1 MPGVLRG
8 LNDSK
13 QLSERRR
20 DELFGAV
27 MNTARAVGVAV
38 VEASVIDEINILQAT
53 LRAMHQAV
61 AHVEATLSPSI
72 EALFVDG
79 NRTLSERHE
88 EQWAL
93 VKGDRRAWCI
103 AAASIIAKVSRD
115 RLMLKYHER
124 YPMYGFDQHKGYG
137 TVAHRRALL
146 ACGPCPIHR
155 RSFRWQPPD

>member
-1 MPGVLRG
+1 MKPGEVLAGPVVAAVCLPPGPMPAVLRG

-13 QLSERRR
+13 QLSESRR
-20 DELFGAV
+20 DELYGAV
-27 MNTARAVGVAV
+27 MNTATAVGVAV

-61 AHVEATLSPSI
+61 GHVDATLSPSI

-103 AAASIIAKVSRD
+103 AAAVS
-115 RLMLKYHER
+115 L
-124 YPMYGFDQHKGYG
+124 Q
-137 TVAHRRALL
+137 
-146 ACGPCPIHR
+146 
-155 RSFRWQPPD
+155 RSVGIVSC